1 MINILDQYT
10 QVSFETSDDKY
21 KYTGVCNI
29 KDNTINYINV
39 TVYLDKDRLGDM
51 NIRNDSGISISL
63 LDSADLKNLF
73 SFTNILNEIKTELEE
88 TLLTK

>member
-1 MINILDQYT
+1 
-10 QVSFETSDDKY
+10 
-21 KYTGVCNI
+21 
-29 KDNTINYINV
+29 
-39 TVYLDKDRLGDM
+39 M